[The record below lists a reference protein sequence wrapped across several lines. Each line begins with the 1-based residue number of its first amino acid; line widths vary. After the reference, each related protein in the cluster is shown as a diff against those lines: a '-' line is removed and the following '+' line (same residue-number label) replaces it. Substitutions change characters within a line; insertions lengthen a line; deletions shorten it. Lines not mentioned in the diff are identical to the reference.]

1 MPRMPLDLG
10 RNFLMSL
17 GGLGLQSGFHFVLN
31 MLLAATLSAYE
42 YGLFA
47 IVFIVGGL
55 ALTYGNAAVSVP
67 AAVELPKLKSER
79 SLGAMDIVFSS
90 VAAALSAALALLV
103 AFALWL
109 ATQSVALSLMAA
121 LFVGL
126 WLLRN
131 HLRMTLFARQA
142 IDRAFYTDLAYA
154 LAGSLFIA
162 ALYFSTGHM
171 DAATVIGALAAANA
185 VAIVVVLLPI
195 IGNVRVSLRRS
206 VRRRYI
212 RLWPDIAW
220 SLAGTTSW
228 NILGQIPT
236 LLITLLVGAAG
247 FAPIAA
253 ALVLFN
259 PLRTALDAL
268 LTVVRPKFALQLAHR
283 QYASARST
291 MWISFATVALVC
303 LCFNAVV
310 FAAWPMLDRL
320 IYAKFHDATL
330 WIVVGFA
337 GLIVLIS
344 STYHVP
350 LALLQ
355 AARNYKAVAV
365 ATTAGGI
372 VAILATLIAVAIG
385 GVDWALAG
393 LASGETVCW
402 AILWVAGSRV
412 LRGKSPAPVANP
424 TPASLGGAPIEIST
438 R

>member
-1 MPRMPLDLG
+1 MSRMPFALG
-10 RNFLMSL
+10 RNFLLSL
-17 GGLGLQSGFHFVLN
+17 GGLGMQSGFHFVLN
-31 MLLAATLSAYE
+31 ILLVATISAYE

-47 IVFIVGGL
+47 IVFVIAGL

-67 AAVELPKLKSER
+67 AAVELPKQTTAR
-79 SLGAMDIVFSS
+79 SRGALDVVFSS
-90 VAAALSAALALLV
+90 VVLSLSAAVAIIAAVGLAL
-103 AFALWL
+103 
-109 ATQSVALSLMAA
+109 ATGSKGLSLAA
-121 LFVGL
+121 GLFVGL

-131 HLRMTLFARQA
+131 HLRMTLYAQQA
-142 IDRAFYTDLAYA
+142 IDRAFYTDLAYTV
-154 LAGSLFIA
+154 AGGVFVA
-162 ALYFSTGHM
+162 AVYYSTGKL

-185 VAIVVVLLPI
+185 VAIAVVLLQARS
-195 IGNVRVSLRRS
+195 NLRVSLRRS

-212 RLWPDIAW
+212 RYWPDIVW

-236 LLITLLVGAAG
+236 LLITLMVGPAG

-259 PLRTALDAL
+259 PLRTALEAL
-268 LTVVRPKFALQLAHR
+268 VTIVRPQFAQQLAHKR
-283 QYASARST
+283 YASARST
-291 MWISFATVALVC
+291 VLIAFASVAIVC
-303 LCFNAVV
+303 LAFNALV
-310 FAAWPMLDRL
+310 FAAWPVLDRL
-320 IYAKFHDATL
+320 IFAKFHDASL

-355 AARNYKAVAV
+355 AARNYKVIAF

-372 VAILATLIAVAIG
+372 VATLVTLTAVHLG

-393 LASGETVCW
+393 LAGGEAVCW
-402 AILWVAGSRV
+402 AVLWPAGLRV
-412 LRGKSPAPVANP
+412 LRGDTAVPIIGARAEVSP
-424 TPASLGGAPIEIST
+424 